1 LHYPSFCRR
10 NIRDAFLFEYF
21 PQIVQIFAE
30 INQLFQ
36 REIKSYGKCGLE
48 FIFLQRHTVIKIG
61 CLHSS
66 VCNVCSGREG
76 PGSGI
81 SIQTFMKKY
90 LFTLAVLCGLCTASY
105 GQPDTVKAGAYV
117 ISVHDIN
124 FYEKEYTIRFW
135 LWFLYSNPSFDF
147 REQLDIPNAKSIDP
161 PEIIIDSLDGKAWV
175 IMKMKCTM
183 KNNWSVRDFPFDQQN
198 LRLQIE
204 NTLFDKNS
212 LVFRPDAKG
221 SNFDKNDAIDGWHI
235 TDFRI
240 SAGDNDYE
248 TGFGDA
254 SNNYQVFSALRL
266 DMRIERKAWGLFM
279 KIFIGMYIAFL
290 IAIISFTPK
299 PSELEPRF
307 GLPVGGLFAAVGNK
321 YIIDSLLPESSSFTL
336 VDTLH
341 ALTYM
346 AIFST
351 LLVSAI
357 ALKYNDEGK
366 IMESIRVNSVGSKIV
381 ISAYLLA
388 NIIFIAL
395 AIF

>member
-1 LHYPSFCRR
+1 
-10 NIRDAFLFEYF
+10 
-21 PQIVQIFAE
+21 
-30 INQLFQ
+30 
-36 REIKSYGKCGLE
+36 
-48 FIFLQRHTVIKIG
+48 
-61 CLHSS
+61 
-66 VCNVCSGREG
+66 
-76 PGSGI
+76 
-81 SIQTFMKKY
+81 MKKY
-90 LFTLAVLCGLCTASY
+90 LFIIVMVCSLCIGSSA
-105 GQPDTVKAGAYV
+105 QPDTVKAGVYV

-124 FYEKEYTIRFW
+124 FYEKEYTVRFW

-147 REQLDIPNAKSIDP
+147 RSQLDIPNAKSIDP
-161 PEIIIDSLDGKAWV
+161 PEVIIDSLDGKAWV

-198 LRLQIE
+198 LRVQIE

-212 LVFRPDAKG
+212 LVFMPDTRG

-235 TDFRI
+235 THFGV
-240 SAGDNDYE
+240 SASDNDYE

-341 ALTYM
+341 ALTYL

-357 ALKYNDEGK
+357 ALRYHENGK
-366 IMESIRVNSVGSKIV
+366 IPESLKVNFVGSRIV
-381 ISAYLLA
+381 IWGYLLT
-388 NIIFIAL
+388 NMIAITL
-395 AIF
+395 AIL